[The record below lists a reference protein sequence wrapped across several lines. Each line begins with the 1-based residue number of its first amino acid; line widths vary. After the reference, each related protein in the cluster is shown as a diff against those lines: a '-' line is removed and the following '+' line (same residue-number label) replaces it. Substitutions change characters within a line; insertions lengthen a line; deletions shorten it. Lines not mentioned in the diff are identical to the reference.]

1 MTDLH
6 IHAPQYTFRGT
17 GMDLELLEWL
27 ETNTFPEEAKYKDIL
42 YANEAYAKFAKN
54 LKHSSTTRACVF
66 GTIHRRSTLV
76 LMDHLEKS
84 GLVTMVGKVN
94 MDRNSPDELREGTQE
109 SAEETVEWMK
119 DVQHKKY
126 KNTLPILTPRFI
138 PSCTDELLDMLKMV
152 QMRYQIPV
160 QSHLS
165 ENLSEIEWV
174 KELCPH
180 AEFYGDAYDH
190 FGLFGADAPT
200 VMAHCVYSTE
210 EEIQRMKENGVY
222 VAHWSGIK

>member
-1 MTDLH
+1 
-6 IHAPQYTFRGT
+6 
-17 GMDLELLEWL
+17 MD
-27 ETNTFPEEAKYKDIL
+27 F
-42 YANEAYAKFAKN
+42 
-54 LKHSSTTRACVF
+54 V
-66 GTIHRRSTLV
+66 
-76 LMDHLEKS
+76 
-84 GLVTMVGKVN
+84 KV
-94 MDRNSPDELREGTQE
+94 
-109 SAEETVEWMK
+109 
-119 DVQHKKY
+119 HKKY

-174 KELCPH
+174 KELCPY

-210 EEIQRMKENGVY
+210 EEIQRMKELIPQLRQAAKAYYQESREIMSNFEY
-222 VAHWSGIK
+222 DKLYD

>member
-1 MTDLH
+1 MDDIKILKGNIIYTKTKDEFEICEHGYLVCKDGKVEGIYQTLPFRLGGEPIEDHGDCLIIPGMTDLH

-27 ETNTFPEEAKYKDIL
+27 ETNTFPEEAKYKDVL

-76 LMDHLEKS
+76 LMDYLERS

-119 DVQHKKY
+119 DVPVSYTHL
-126 KNTLPILTPRFI
+126 TLPTKL
-138 PSCTDELLDMLKMV
+138 EV
-152 QMRYQIPV
+152 
-160 QSHLS
+160 
-165 ENLSEIEWV
+165 
-174 KELCPH
+174 
-180 AEFYGDAYDH
+180 
-190 FGLFGADAPT
+190 
-200 VMAHCVYSTE
+200 
-210 EEIQRMKENGVY
+210 
-222 VAHWSGIK
+222 